1 MIRYQPVNGSLHDTS
16 QRQSFGH
23 SRLVQTVV
31 IRTSD
36 AADKAHWKI
45 GALITQDIAP
55 EKSTEIVDHQLVYL
69 WQLGVTTDKG

>member
-31 IRTSD
+31 RRTSD
-36 AADKAHWKI
+36 TADKAHREI
-45 GALITQDIAP
+45 GALITQDIAT
-55 EKSTEIVDHQLVYL
+55 EKNTEIVDHQLVYL
-69 WQLGVTTDKG
+69 GQLGVTTDKG